1 MTEKV
6 PLEAMVRRA
15 SRMAE
20 NMFERDAEVTAFWL
34 AETADW
40 GASPTRQSSKRPDS
54 RSSPAGP
61 ATTDCGSS
69 RPITTDEHTGAARK
83 WAALPQRSVKAMDKA
98 VSKAL
103 DRLRRPDARLV
114 LTYVNDGS
122 SVTGRAYFIVP
133 GGYRVM
139 DQTAQQLLERGD
151 VQPFDSGLL
160 PGHPQSWKL
169 GNWRTWTR

>member
-6 PLEAMVRRA
+6 PLEAILRRA

-20 NMFERDAEVTAFWL
+20 NMFERDGEVTAFWL

-40 GASPTRQSSKRPDS
+40 RGFPTRRSSQRSDS

-83 WAALPQRSVKAMDKA
+83 MGGAPAM
-98 VSKAL
+98 
-103 DRLRRPDARLV
+103 R
-114 LTYVNDGS
+114 
-122 SVTGRAYFIVP
+122 
-133 GGYRVM
+133 
-139 DQTAQQLLERGD
+139 
-151 VQPFDSGLL
+151 
-160 PGHPQSWKL
+160 
-169 GNWRTWTR
+169 

>member
-6 PLEAMVRRA
+6 PLEAMLRRA

-20 NMFERDAEVTAFWL
+20 NMFERDGEVTAFWL

-40 GASPTRQSSKRPDS
+40 RGFPTRRSSKRSDS

-83 WAALPQRSVKAMDKA
+83 WAALPQ
-98 VSKAL
+98 
-103 DRLRRPDARLV
+103 
-114 LTYVNDGS
+114 
-122 SVTGRAYFIVP
+122 
-133 GGYRVM
+133 
-139 DQTAQQLLERGD
+139 
-151 VQPFDSGLL
+151 
-160 PGHPQSWKL
+160 
-169 GNWRTWTR
+169 